1 MSASL
6 SPVAPS
12 ATRHTTA
19 PSRAVTDPAATNTDA
34 RVEPVRPKGWR
45 RLAKRAL
52 RLTAVLLFLP
62 LPLVVLFAFVQPPM
76 TAVMIQQTV
85 GRVIHGERPVW
96 PRHVTVARN
105 QISPHLRRAV
115 LASEDDRFY
124 LHHGIDFVEIDQ
136 ALARRKRGGRLR
148 GASTLSQQVAKNVF
162 LWNGRSYVRK
172 GLELYLTLVLELIL
186 SKERILD
193 LYLNLAEWGPSTYG
207 AEAAAQLHFG
217 KHAAQLTRDEA
228 ARLAA
233 ILPSPKRWSPSGPIA
248 SRRIGVILQ
257 RMQYKPVQP

>member
-1 MSASL
+1 
-6 SPVAPS
+6 VA
-12 ATRHTTA
+12 R
-19 PSRAVTDPAATNTDA
+19 RAVRIVLLLVLLPI
-34 RVEPVRPKGWR
+34 P
-45 RLAKRAL
+45 L
-52 RLTAVLLFLP
+52 VLLFA
-62 LPLVVLFAFVQPPM
+62 VVHPPM
-76 TAVMIQQTV
+76 TAVMIQQTA
-85 GRVIHGERPVW
+85 GRIVRGERPVW
-96 PRHVTVARN
+96 PRHTPVARDR
-105 QISPHLRRAV
+105 ISPNLRRAV

-124 LHHGIDFVEIDQ
+124 LHRGIDFVEIDN
-136 ALARRKRGGRLR
+136 ALERRKRGGRLR
-148 GASTLSQQVAKNVF
+148 GASTLSQQVAKNIF

-217 KHAAQLTRDEA
+217 KSAATLTREES

-233 ILPSPKRWSPSGPIA
+233 ILPSPKRWAPNGPIA

-257 RMQYKPVQP
+257 RMQYRPVRP